1 MKENHKDTD
10 VVSRRDAMLII
21 RRFRIAATGV
31 VNIFVLK
38 MNIKELTTSLDR
50 GSNVLLS
57 FDFHPSQATQ
67 SNNNPKIKTATLPV
81 QVDFLFMFY
90 LDTYLLTYSPF

>member
-1 MKENHKDTD
+1 MKQNHKDTD

-38 MNIKELTTSLDR
+38 MNIKEFTTSLDR

-57 FDFHPSQATQ
+57 FDFDLSPKPSNTTIQRLKLQ
-67 SNNNPKIKTATLPV
+67 LC
-81 QVDFLFMFY
+81 QCQ
-90 LDTYLLTYSPF
+90 LTFCLCST

>member
-1 MKENHKDTD
+1 MKQNHKDTD

-21 RRFRIAATGV
+21 HRFQKAANGV

-57 FDFHPSQATQ
+57 FDFH
-67 SNNNPKIKTATLPV
+67 L
-81 QVDFLFMFY
+81 
-90 LDTYLLTYSPF
+90 

>member
-1 MKENHKDTD
+1 MLCLD
-10 VVSRRDAMLII
+10 VMQCWLF
-21 RRFRIAATGV
+21 RFRKAANGV
-31 VNIFVLK
+31 VNIFALK

-57 FDFHPSQATQ
+57 FDFHLWPFTQAKQ
-67 SNNNPKIKTATLPV
+67 HNNPKIKTATLPV

-90 LDTYLLTYSPF
+90 LRHLPTYLQSFLI